1 MLANSAIPETRVAT
15 SAETPVATSD
25 ELRRAAL
32 ERSAARNAQVA
43 RQRVR
48 RRWVTWVFYKLLL
61 FALPLVL
68 LAELAWVL
76 WLRDHPLPPQWQAKL
91 PPYLQAIANRLAPVA
106 NPQAQSPSSAAPG
119 ASTTSGDL

>member
-1 MLANSAIPETRVAT
+1 MAPSPAVPEGPRI
-15 SAETPVATSD
+15 ATSD

-32 ERSAARNAQVA
+32 ERSALRNALVA

-48 RRWVTWVFYKLLL
+48 RRWVGWVLYKLAL
-61 FALPLVL
+61 FTLPLVL

-76 WLRDHPLPPQWQAKL
+76 WLRDHPLPPQLQSRL
-91 PPYLQAIANRLAPVA
+91 PPYLQAMVNRIAPASA
-106 NPQAQSPSSAAPG
+106 PQAQSPSSVAPG

>member
-1 MLANSAIPETRVAT
+1 MAPSPDASEAPR
-15 SAETPVATSD
+15 VATSD

-32 ERSAARNAQVA
+32 ERSAARNALVA

-48 RRWVTWVFYKLLL
+48 RRWLSWVVYKLLVIT
-61 FALPLVL
+61 LPMVL

-76 WLRDHPLPPQWQAKL
+76 WLRDHPLPPQLQSWL
-91 PPYLQAIANRLAPVA
+91 PPRLQAMVKRIAPASG
-106 NPQAQSPSSAAPG
+106 PQAQSPSSVAPG